1 MKKSIS
7 GQTQRSIKLALDV
20 DYRED
25 GGAAAAGVL
34 FADWSDPAPLSMLTA
49 LVAVVAPYRPGHFY
63 ERELP
68 CLMAVV
74 EQLESLPG
82 IVVIDG
88 YVTLGADRRDGLG
101 AHLYRALGGA
111 VAVIGVA
118 KNRFRDTPP
127 ETEVVRGES
136 RHPLF
141 VTAIGLDEAEARQ
154 HIAEMHGP
162 YRLPTLLRL
171 ADRACREA

>member
-1 MKKSIS
+1 MKKSQS

-20 DYRED
+20 DYREE
-25 GGAAAAGVL
+25 GGAVAAGVL
-34 FADWSDPAPLSMLTA
+34 FADWTDHGPQKVLTA
-49 LVAVVAPYRPGHFY
+49 RCAEVAPYRPGYLF

-68 CLMAVV
+68 CLMAVI
-74 EQLESLPG
+74 EQLESLPDA
-82 IVVIDG
+82 VVIDG

-101 AHLYRALGGA
+101 AHLHHALGGA
-111 VAVIGVA
+111 VPVIGVA

-127 ETEVVRGES
+127 ETEVLRGRS
-136 RHPLF
+136 GHPLY
-141 VTAIGLDEAEARQ
+141 VTAIGMDEAEARQ
-154 HIAEMHGP
+154 HIADMHGP